1 MHNSATYICLCP
13 ATMDG
18 SCLHRCWRRM
28 LSSNPAAGRWS
39 GLVRMTCILRV
50 SSCRNRTWLM
60 IITRRTLSHTHA
72 YIQVGSLLASG
83 IKASQ
88 TSCSWMFWEHGFA
101 KGHALTLCLEQCS
114 LSLSFSLCL
123 SLALYLIIVVPCSHL
138 WLFCL
143 PNLQLRTR
151 IAAIKAL
158 CDQQKGWVRWLG
170 PGIVIHI
177 YIHMNNLGWH
187 AHPAFSPTSGSL
199 LLPNDDIL
207 RRDKYEKQ
215 VKLYWVELKIGGRK
229 LMLGY
234 V

>member
-1 MHNSATYICLCP
+1 
-13 ATMDG
+13 
-18 SCLHRCWRRM
+18 M

-177 YIHMNNLGWH
+177 YIWIIWDGMPTPPFLQLLGH
-187 AHPAFSPTSGSL
+187 CCCQTMTSWGETSMRSRWSFTGLSSRSVAGS
-199 LLPNDDIL
+199 
-207 RRDKYEKQ
+207 
-215 VKLYWVELKIGGRK
+215 WC
-229 LMLGY
+229 
-234 V
+234 

>member
-1 MHNSATYICLCP
+1 MHIFKLGPFLQVESRLPKLVVAECFGNMGLLKAMLSPCVWNSA
-13 ATMDG
+13 
-18 SCLHRCWRRM
+18 
-28 LSSNPAAGRWS
+28 
-39 GLVRMTCILRV
+39 
-50 SSCRNRTWLM
+50 
-60 IITRRTLSHTHA
+60 
-72 YIQVGSLLASG
+72 
-83 IKASQ
+83 
-88 TSCSWMFWEHGFA
+88 
-101 KGHALTLCLEQCS
+101 

-177 YIHMNNLGWH
+177 YMNNLGWH